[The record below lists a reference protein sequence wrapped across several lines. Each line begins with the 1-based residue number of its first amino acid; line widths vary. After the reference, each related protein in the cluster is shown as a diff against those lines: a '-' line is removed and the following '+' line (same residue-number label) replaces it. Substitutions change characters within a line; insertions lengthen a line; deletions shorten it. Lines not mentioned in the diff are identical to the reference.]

1 MSAEQFRF
9 GVFEF
14 HRASREL
21 RREGMLV
28 RLQAQ
33 PAQVLAC
40 LLERAGDVVSREEL
54 RQVVWP
60 EGTFV
65 DFERGLNFCIAQIR
79 AALNDN
85 AVEPRF
91 VRTIPKRGYQFIA
104 PVSPI
109 STSELS
115 RANVTSRETVWPV
128 KTLRIL
134 AACLLLASLFAVGYW
149 ARSRYTGQ
157 KTPIVAVAR
166 FDNETGDP
174 AMTQFSDAVTDML
187 VVDLAAKG
195 DRQYRVIGNAR
206 ELRVAREQRDLTAV
220 ASGLGASYV
229 VLGQIQRQGDQTRI
243 LAHLIHL
250 PDQTHVW
257 VTRIDR
263 SVDDPLALES
273 QIAQTV
279 AIEFAPKIRPTFVP
293 FPSHRRASL

>member
-9 GVFEF
+9 GVFAF

-21 RREGMLV
+21 RRDGMLV

-104 PVSPI
+104 PVSKAAPGDLPPPR
-109 STSELS
+109 TATN
-115 RANVTSRETVWPV
+115 RKR
-128 KTLRIL
+128 LRVQTAASLIG
-134 AACLLLASLFAVGYW
+134 ACLLIAASFAAGHW
-149 ARSRYTGQ
+149 A
-157 KTPIVAVAR
+157 
-166 FDNETGDP
+166 
-174 AMTQFSDAVTDML
+174 
-187 VVDLAAKG
+187 
-195 DRQYRVIGNAR
+195 
-206 ELRVAREQRDLTAV
+206 
-220 ASGLGASYV
+220 
-229 VLGQIQRQGDQTRI
+229 
-243 LAHLIHL
+243 
-250 PDQTHVW
+250 
-257 VTRIDR
+257 
-263 SVDDPLALES
+263 
-273 QIAQTV
+273 
-279 AIEFAPKIRPTFVP
+279 
-293 FPSHRRASL
+293 